1 MAVRF
6 LNAGDC
12 ALTLEFGDAIS
23 PELVRAV
30 IAADQAIAAA
40 RERDEL
46 PGVIEAVPT
55 FRSLTVLYDPL
66 HISRAALEPALAR
79 LLAEQ
84 GGASAQTGR
93 RWRLPVCYGG
103 EYGPDLAEVAAA
115 KGLTPEEAIRLH
127 QDTEF
132 LVYML
137 GFLPGFPYMGDLP
150 EALILPRRAEPRLRL
165 PTGSV
170 AIAGTLTA
178 IYPWESPGGWHL
190 IGRCPVPLFDAH
202 WREPALLRA
211 GDRVRFEP
219 VSPERFQ
226 ELSDALAAGR
236 TAPAA
241 FLEQS

>member
-1 MAVRF
+1 MALRF
-6 LNAGDC
+6 LNVGDS

-40 RERDEL
+40 RERGEL

-66 HISRAALEPALAR
+66 HTSRAALEPALAR
-79 LLAEQ
+79 LLEER
-84 GGASAQTGR
+84 GAAGAQPGR

-150 EALILPRRAEPRLRL
+150 DALAVPRRAEPRLRL

-190 IGRCPVPLFDAH
+190 IGRCPVPLFDAR
-202 WREPALLRA
+202 WRSPALLRA

-219 VSPERFQ
+219 ITPERFQ
-226 ELSDALAAGR
+226 ELSEALAAER
-236 TAPAA
+236 TGVAA